1 MQPLGGGWMKAAGP
15 GFHAGGAGFRAK
27 RQPCSPAVSGHITH
41 SRNPGRWLRTG
52 AIPWRPVSEA
62 QSLPPSP
69 RPPPYSEEPLTC
81 PDYKGSAVGA
91 GRRYPRRGVKVKKRP
106 SGFLAKWRR
115 NGEELKE
122 NVDMGDTRTPT
133 VTMEITGDISESR
146 STCIAVETEV
156 TENGT
161 IHEGKVNVTAERR
174 YSWLN
179 DQQLC
184 LATCRLTADS
194 TVVENV
200 KEATD
205 GNHHDNANGIQCP
218 FKIEDL
224 DHTAQASLAFE
235 SMCSSYEMPEAI
247 YAIIHKDHMKD
258 SSAAVLGGVD
268 AKSATIEDLELGQDI
283 TTKLTAAAIVAA
295 EIDQEEMLMAFQTTK
310 EAGNEIDLSTITRS
324 KEFSPDFSSLSN
336 LNEGMLKSSLEANQ
350 KEGSIGSLSPTDFSK
365 LTMESLTSLAVPND
379 DEGLMDPSAT
389 GLNGPIKPYLTS
401 NGNPMSNKGVMYQ
414 RESEAIPLANQNE
427 FFPSATLMQYVDE
440 VECAFA
446 DRFKKR
452 SNDAIHESWSNGNTT
467 SPSKKLLPEIME
479 VENRSLKSN
488 PNQYNEVITKSNNT
502 ETQSAEH
509 IQTERS
515 QTKAAGN
522 ENIDTEHVDF
532 AVARR
537 QWLLLEEINRA
548 HSQRPQANLQKNKTK
563 RVINDNTDYTF
574 DTKPIK
580 VANLPHSAAFSE
592 EQVQSCASVE
602 IRMDEVESWRGLTN
616 LNRKQSMVVLQGNSG
631 AMRDLE
637 QMMLLNIVDF
647 STCSEGSDSGLDDS
661 MCRSEADNLTDTLF
675 QSETSSSGSITYSK
689 SETPI
694 EREIRLGV
702 KREESLRKA
711 RGIKKHTFSEEYVEI
726 RTRPLI
732 FHPVP
737 APAAKGKNNQFAEM
751 QMQREILLERQR
763 EEDLVLQ
770 GKVKGTYD
778 KSLIPEIEERRK
790 FFEQH
795 YPFPLPLNSKIFMPH
810 INTSTSFLSA
820 PSAMKKYPSSNEMND
835 GHFRLENGT
844 SMSTGDD
851 KAGVADAVMKC
862 KYPTVEMANVVILE
876 TPDMILQH
884 TTDFALSSI
893 TSPQAEEILQN
904 NPFFKLRSHGSQS
917 ILSLEIREVL
927 QREEELR
934 KQRCYLHGAITAAES
949 SLPSSTEAD
958 HLPPVDTSSKSMPQ
972 DCSGPTLRGS
982 YMC

>member
-1 MQPLGGGWMKAAGP
+1 MGSSWHSWSEGGK
-15 GFHAGGAGFRAK
+15 
-27 RQPCSPAVSGHITH
+27 SGCEN
-41 SRNPGRWLRTG
+41 S
-52 AIPWRPVSEA
+52 
-62 QSLPPSP
+62 
-69 RPPPYSEEPLTC
+69 C
-81 PDYKGSAVGA
+81 C
-91 GRRYPRRGVKVKKRP
+91 P

-133 VTMEITGDISESR
+133 VTMETTGDISEPR
-146 STCIAVETEV
+146 STCIAMETEG

-179 DQQLC
+179 DQQLL
-184 LATCRLTADS
+184 LATCRLTADP

-200 KEATD
+200 NEASD
-205 GNHHDNANGIQCP
+205 GNHHDNANGIKCP
-218 FKIEDL
+218 FEIEDL
-224 DHTAQASLAFE
+224 DHTAQAPLAFE
-235 SMCSSYEMPEAI
+235 SMSSSYEMPQAI

-258 SSAAVLGGVD
+258 SSATVLGGAD
-268 AKSATIEDLELGQDI
+268 AKSTTIEDLEFGQDI

-310 EAGNEIDLSTITRS
+310 TGNEINLPTVTRS

-336 LNEGMLKSSLEANQ
+336 LKEGMLKSSLEASEN
-350 KEGSIGSLSPTDFSK
+350 EGSIGSLSPTDFSK

-401 NGNPMSNKGVMYQ
+401 NGNPLSNKGVMYQ
-414 RESEAIPLANQNE
+414 RESETIPPANQNE

-446 DRFKKR
+446 DRFKKH
-452 SNDAIHESWSNGNTT
+452 SNYAIHESRSNGNAT
-467 SPSKKLLPEIME
+467 SPSKKLPSEIME
-479 VENRSLKSN
+479 VEDGSLKSN
-488 PNQYNEVITKSNNT
+488 PNQYNEVIRKSNNT

-515 QTKAAGN
+515 QTKAAEN

-548 HSQRPQANLQKNKTK
+548 HSQMPQAKLQKNKTK
-563 RVINDNTDYTF
+563 RVINDNTDYAF
-574 DTKPIK
+574 DTKTIK

-592 EQVQSCASVE
+592 EQVPTCASVE

-616 LNRKQSMVVLQGNSG
+616 LNRKQSMVVLQETSG

-661 MCRSEADNLTDTLF
+661 MCRSEADNLADTLF

-737 APAAKGKNNQFAEM
+737 APVAKGKSNQFAEM

-810 INTSTSFLSA
+810 INTPTSFLGA
-820 PSAMKKYPSSNEMND
+820 PSGMKKYPSSNEMND

-844 SMSTGDD
+844 STSTGED
-851 KAGVADAVMKC
+851 KAGIADAVMKC
-862 KYPTVEMANVVILE
+862 KYPSVETANVVILE
-876 TPDMILQH
+876 TPNVIIQH

-893 TSPQAEEILQN
+893 TSPQEEEILQN

-958 HLPPVDTSSKSMPQ
+958 NLPPVDTSNKSMPQ
-972 DCSGPTLRGS
+972 DCFGPTLRGS